1 MGLYQRLEE
10 EILRRV
16 PGVTVKT
23 ARTQITFA
31 NPRGFAFASFL
42 PVRPAAEALSHR
54 EFRTEL
60 PEGIS
65 PD

>member
-1 MGLYQRLEE
+1 MEADILFFSGEHSRAMGLYQRLEE

-31 NPRGFAFASFL
+31 NL
-42 PVRPAAEALSHR
+42 D
-54 EFRTEL
+54 
-60 PEGIS
+60 GITLTS
-65 PD
+65 GVWNATLQRLEC